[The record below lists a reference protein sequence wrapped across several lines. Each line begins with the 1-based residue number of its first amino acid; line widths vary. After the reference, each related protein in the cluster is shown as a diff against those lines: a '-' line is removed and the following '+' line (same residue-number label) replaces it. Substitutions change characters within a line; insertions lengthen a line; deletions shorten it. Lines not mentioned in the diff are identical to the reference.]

1 VEARLLDGCLYGV
14 KRKKA
19 TIYLPTG
26 KKLDF

>member
-1 VEARLLDGCLYGV
+1 MEARLLDGCLYGV